1 MAGENPL
8 SARPLTHEVLLAR
21 FVAWAQGRDDIRAA
35 LVIGSRARVDRP
47 ADQWSD
53 MDIVVV
59 TSEPERYLSD
69 GAWLDELAP
78 SWLTFLERAGAGEGM
93 ERRALFENAVDVD
106 FVPFSTEAAEV
117 IAEHGWP
124 PEIAGIIRRG
134 MRVALDKD
142 GWGERLA
149 LPPEETPAAR
159 PSALPDASAFANTV
173 NDFWFHAVWTAKKL
187 RRGELWT
194 AIECLTGFMMW
205 CALHMIEW
213 HARATRGPNVD
224 TWHNGRFLDVWADPR
239 ALEGLRRGFAHYDAQ
254 DIARGLLATMDFYR
268 WLTQETA
275 AALGYPYPTEAD
287 ERTTAWVS
295 DSLAEL

>member
-1 MAGENPL
+1 MGAQPF
-8 SARPLTHEVLLAR
+8 THETLLAR
-21 FVAWAQGRDDIRAA
+21 FVAWAERRDDIRAA

-59 TSEPERYLSD
+59 TSEPRRYLDD
-69 GAWLDELAP
+69 GAWLEELAP
-78 SWLTFLERAGAGEGM
+78 PWLTFLERAGAGEGM

-106 FVPFSTEAAEV
+106 FIPFSTDAARA

-124 PEIAGIIRRG
+124 AEIAGIIRRG

-142 GWGERLA
+142 GWGAQLA
-149 LPPEETPAAR
+149 LPAEETPAATLTT
-159 PSALPDASAFANTV
+159 LPDAAAFANTV

-194 AIECLTGFMMW
+194 AIDCLDGFMMW
-205 CALHMIEW
+205 RVLHMIEW
-213 HARATRGPNVD
+213 HAHATRGPHVD
-224 TWHNGRFLDVWADPR
+224 TWHNGRFLEVWAGPR
-239 ALEGLRRGFAHYDAQ
+239 ALAGLRQSFAHYDRQ
-254 DIARGLLATMDFYR
+254 DIARGLLATMDLYR
-268 WLTQETA
+268 WLTRETA

-287 ERTTAWVS
+287 ERASSWVQ
-295 DSLAEL
+295 DCLAEL